1 MRRNWRECPSGTMPM
16 ADLPASERAYQR
28 LRHDIL
34 NGVIGA
40 GAIDIRRVG
49 DKLRMSATPVR
60 EALARLS
67 AERLV
72 RPAPHHGYVVVP
84 LSARRLENLYELSGA
99 LLQLAVK
106 RCRASIGEQT
116 TGSSAPRDLRTYEA
130 GMTSI
135 TGEIARAQGS
145 LELCEHIE
153 AVTDRLIPPR
163 RCEPAVFPGAMDELQ
178 ALCALWDNRQFPR
191 LGAWLGAHFV
201 SRAGRSDAIARALSD
216 AAGET

>member
-1 MRRNWRECPSGTMPM
+1 M

-34 NGVIGA
+34 NGVVRA
-40 GAIDIRRVG
+40 GPIDIRRVG
-49 DKLRMSATPVR
+49 DKLRMSVTPVR

-72 RPAPHHGYVVVP
+72 RPAPHHGYVIVP

-99 LLQLAVK
+99 LLRLAVK
-106 RCRASIGEQT
+106 RCRASVAEQAA
-116 TGSSAPRDLRTYEA
+116 GVGAPRDLRTYEA

-135 TGEIARAQGS
+135 ATEIARAQGS

-153 AVTDRLIPPR
+153 AVTDRLILPR
-163 RCEPAVFPGAMDELQ
+163 RCEPAIFRSAMDELQ
-178 ALCALWDNRQFPR
+178 TLCALWDDRRFPR

-201 SRAGRSDAIARALSD
+201 SRAGRSDAIARAVSD
-216 AAGET
+216 AAGEPS